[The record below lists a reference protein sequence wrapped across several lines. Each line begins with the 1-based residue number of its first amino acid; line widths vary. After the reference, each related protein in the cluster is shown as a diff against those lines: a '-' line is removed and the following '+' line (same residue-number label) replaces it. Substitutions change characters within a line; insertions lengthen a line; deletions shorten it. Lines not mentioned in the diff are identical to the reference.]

1 MARPLTPALP
11 DLRLQS
17 AWAQITGQRK
27 EQQDAAS
34 ITCWENGFT
43 LLVLAD
49 GMGGHVGGAAASR
62 ITIEAM
68 KAGFM
73 ETTQAPIDQRLL
85 AGLQK
90 ANDAMFDHGNEH
102 PELDGLGAT
111 VVAVTFDGDSI
122 DWISVGDSPL
132 WLIRDG
138 AIARLNADH
147 SMKSVLAEQ
156 VSRGE
161 ISAAEARESPDR
173 SQLLEAVMGNDI
185 ELVDQPE
192 ESLQL
197 QADDLVILASDGLES
212 LTPAE
217 IVETIQT
224 ADADDSNAAALVDR
238 LLAAVAAVER
248 PGQDNATVVLARVTD
263 ESATPSARPDAER
276 DTP

>member
-1 MARPLTPALP
+1 MARPLTPTLP
-11 DLRLQS
+11 ELRLQA

-34 ITCWENGFT
+34 ITRWENGFT
-43 LLVLAD
+43 LMVLAD

-62 ITIEAM
+62 ITVEAM

-73 ETTQAPIDQRLL
+73 ETTRSPLDQRLM
-85 AGLQK
+85 AGLQR
-90 ANDAMFDHGNEH
+90 ANDAMLDHGKEY

-111 VVAVTFDGDSI
+111 VVAVTFDGDAI

-138 AIARLNADH
+138 NIARLNADH
-147 SMKSVLAEQ
+147 SMKSVLAEK

-161 ISAAEARESPDR
+161 ISAAEAREAPDR
-173 SQLLEAVMGNDI
+173 SQLLEAVMGQDI
-185 ELVDQPE
+185 ELVDQPAE
-192 ESLQL
+192 PLQL

-212 LTPAE
+212 LTPIE
-217 IVETIQT
+217 IVEAIQT
-224 ADADDSNAAALVDR
+224 TGADENDVAALVDH
-238 LLAAVAAVER
+238 LLTAVADLDR
-248 PGQDNATVVLARVTD
+248 PGQDNATVILSRVTD
-263 ESATPSARPDAER
+263 ENAPPTSPGAER